1 VAARRRGGTA
11 HALFPAGGPGGEW
24 LKARMAAEAMDAT
37 CLSLADETRVN
48 PTAQEQS
55 SGAKYRFRHAR
66 PQAV

>member
-1 VAARRRGGTA
+1 
-11 HALFPAGGPGGEW
+11 
-24 LKARMAAEAMDAT
+24 MAAEAMDAT